1 MKISLELREKEKKA
15 KLEVEWRTTKHTF
28 AFLVRI
34 IIIELA
40 VHPEVKY
47 FITTVEVE
55 IKIIVQTVD
64 SDSNDCLDINEFT
77 KLIDAINETG
87 EEVKRQFYFFDKNG
101 DGQISK
107 KELQKSLQELN
118 ANISKCQM
126 KRMIREADLDGD
138 GTISFEEFQKILI
151 SQGWEPERLENFRLT
166 GIK

>member
-1 MKISLELREKEKKA
+1 MENRQIIRE
-15 KLEVEWRTTKHTF
+15 TF
-28 AFLVRI
+28 QKYDKDNSGYLD
-34 IIIELA
+34 L
-40 VHPEVKY
+40 HEVKIALQELSDQDGDNSCY
-47 FITTVEVE
+47 RIDPTIEE

-151 SQGWEPERLENFRLT
+151 SQGWEVKRF
-166 GIK
+166 